1 MEKIIHKLMSE
12 ILAMEMCFIDL
23 KGFYY
28 QTFLTI
34 FIKKLLSVSVQLQS
48 FSSIAYQHP
57 LNIVQENTTLSLTLT
72 IKYIWTHI
80 L

>member
-57 LNIVQENTTLSLTLT
+57 LNIVQENTTTSLTLK